1 MNTKRPSFIKQVQT
15 CQNCLHELLERAKA
29 DESTFTWR
37 IEDAFRN
44 INAVLST
51 YNEVLQRD
59 LVEDDHYIPTV
70 VKGNSNVKKS

>member
-15 CQNCLHELLERAKA
+15 CQNCLHELLERAKS

-70 VKGNSNVKKS
+70 VKGNDNAKS

>member
-1 MNTKRPSFIKQVQT
+1 M
-15 CQNCLHELLERAKA
+15 ERAKA

-70 VKGNSNVKKS
+70 VKGNSNVKES